1 MDLKIQICIYIIL
14 ANIYIYIIEYIQY
27 MWHIFVDTYVYVCM
41 VVYIYI
47 YECIKM
53 YIYPLSG
60 LGSNDIPL
68 VVGTPS
74 AHSLAIIPFS
84 TEKNQRSLEKWLISG
99 LGQAENMMNLEHLV
113 PEIKDT
119 LKEWWGHVRRTQEP
133 GWKDS
138 GGIWNSLNIRTNND
152 SDTLYP
158 IP

>member
-47 YECIKM
+47 YEYIKM

-74 AHSLAIIPFS
+74 ADSLAIIPFS
-84 TEKNQRSLEKWLISG
+84 TEKNQRSLEK
-99 LGQAENMMNLEHLV
+99 
-113 PEIKDT
+113 
-119 LKEWWGHVRRTQEP
+119 
-133 GWKDS
+133 
-138 GGIWNSLNIRTNND
+138 
-152 SDTLYP
+152 
-158 IP
+158 